1 MPELIAKAAI
11 EAEALHL
18 AGLTLSVRAPVTL
31 SLIAPFPGREEAVAA
46 ALQPMGLG
54 FPAPGL
60 VCRSGETR
68 LIWAGPGQA
77 LLMACTALLPAPLPA
92 SLGDQ
97 AAMTDQSDGW
107 TCLELRGDMAS
118 EALSRLVPI
127 DLRQRA
133 FGPGRSACTVLGQ
146 IPLLLVCETPEDE
159 AELFLLL
166 VPRSMARSA
175 WRGLSTVLHNLEAR
189 QNLRQH

>member
-18 AGLTLSVRAPVTL
+18 AGLTLSVREPATL
-31 SLIAPFPGREEAVAA
+31 SLIAPFPGGEEAVAA
-46 ALQPMGLG
+46 ALRPMGLG

-68 LIWAGPGQA
+68 LIWAGQGQA
-77 LLMACTALLPAPLPA
+77 LLMACTALLPA
-92 SLGDQ
+92 SLGDH

-118 EALSRLVPI
+118 AALARLVPI
-127 DLRQRA
+127 DLRKRA

-146 IPLLLVCETPEDE
+146 IPLLLVCETPADE

-189 QNLRQH
+189 QSLRQH